1 MSDANHSPGHVS
13 SWLQQKMASRVRHFT
28 YYTDLLQTLRHTLYK
43 LYLLA
48 FPILLWYML
57 CVRAYYLYKDNL
69 LASPILD
76 ESKLHTGSGG
86 AVSNPCHV
94 HQPMINWRDSHPASV
109 GPREFYYW
117 LRELTTIHVKVVLPN
132 LWLAKVIWL
141 QQRPLLHDC
150 RSLAR
155 FVVE

>member
-1 MSDANHSPGHVS
+1 MADSPGTVILPS
-13 SWLQQKMASRVRHFT
+13 TKMASGSDTIHI
-28 YYTDLLQTLRHTLYK
+28 TLIYCKHCVIRCINYF
-43 LYLLA
+43 LLA

-57 CVRAYYLYKDNL
+57 YVRAYYLYKDNL

-76 ESKLHTGSGG
+76 GTDHHTDGGG
-86 AVSNPCHV
+86 AASNTCYV

-132 LWLAKVIWL
+132 LWLARVIWL
-141 QQRPLLHDC
+141 QQRPLLLDC
-150 RSLAR
+150 RSLAQ